1 MTLMAV
7 LNVLHSPAT
16 YVTGS
21 YTAHVSVALSARKV
35 PKLGLPFAATHPIR
49 GLAQLH
55 HRPPDISAARP
66 TLLFIA
72 GASDARTPTVRIDG
86 ELVGDRLDVRF
97 CAWQEIVGQPAA
109 VEERPGDGMLGFE
122 LLAEGFTGCAVEGGF
137 QGIGFDVADPFRGDQ
152 TFAGGGLLAGG

>member
-21 YTAHVSVALSARKV
+21 YTAMSAS
-35 PKLGLPFAATHPIR
+35 PSLPERSETQLPVAATHPIL

-55 HRPPDISAARP
+55 HRPPNISAARP
-66 TLLFIA
+66 TLLLIA
-72 GASDARTPTVRIDG
+72 GTSDARTPTVRIDG
-86 ELVGDRLDVRF
+86 ELVGDRLHVRF
-97 CAWQEIVGQPAA
+97 CTWQKIVGQPAA

-122 LLAEGFTGCAVEGGF
+122 LFAEGFTGCAVEGGF
-137 QGIGFDVADPFRGDQ
+137 QGIGFDIADPFRGD
-152 TFAGGGLLAGG
+152 